1 MEIENKKCVIILD
14 GALPLGIL
22 TNTAAVLG
30 VTLGKER
37 NEIIGPSIK
46 DKSGYVHE
54 GIVAIPIPILKG
66 NEQLIRELR
75 QRCYTDEFSDCTI
88 VDFSDVAQS
97 CKDYDDYTKKLKLQE
112 EASLHYFGIGICGD
126 KKKINKLTGSLPL
139 LR

>member
-1 MEIENKKCVIILD
+1 MEIQNKKCVIILEES
-14 GALPLGIL
+14 LPIGIL

-37 NEIIGPSIK
+37 GEIIGPTLH
-46 DKSGYVHE
+46 DKSGFEHIGV
-54 GIVAIPIPILKG
+54 VAIPIPILKG
-66 NEQLIRELR
+66 NQALIRELR
-75 QRCYTDEFSDCTI
+75 QKCYADEFSDCTV

-97 CKDYDDYTKKLKLQE
+97 CTDYDDYMEKLKLQE
-112 EASLHYFGIGICGD
+112 EKNLHYFGIGICGD